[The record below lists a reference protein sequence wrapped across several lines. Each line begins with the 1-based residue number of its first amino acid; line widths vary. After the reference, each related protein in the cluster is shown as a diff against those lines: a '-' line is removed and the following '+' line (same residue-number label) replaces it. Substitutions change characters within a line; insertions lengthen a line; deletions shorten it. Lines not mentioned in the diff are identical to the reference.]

1 MNECNSLKRLLSKG
15 VKFYS
20 SIIAANLP
28 LFIMLGFISLMFSN
42 SGLFPNEEMA
52 LVSQSCYKYLLPTIL
67 AYYAGKKI
75 GGDSGAFT
83 GAVCGL
89 SISIFSAYTSFIASI
104 FMGTLCGV
112 LCRFLK
118 EKIKFDKFTG
128 FEMISK
134 NIFFGAVGVIT
145 VSLTYFVFAPIFS
158 YIDLF
163 FANLIEY
170 LTDVKTLP
178 ITTSIIETL
187 KVFSLNNSINHGF
200 LIPAGVENA
209 TKFGKS
215 VFFLLETNPGPGL
228 GILLALYIL
237 NKDRRKYFASCMTV
251 QAIGGIHEIYFPII
265 LSNLK
270 LLIALILGAI
280 SGNLVFYL
288 LHVGARGAIS
298 PGSIITIFLMCSP
311 SDWLA
316 ILIGIATSTLVS
328 CISACVILKLDI
340 HKSKEMSANKSK
352 EIKLNKTVEISS
364 ENHISEEI
372 NTSFEYKFNLP
383 DFGYVEDIVFVCD
396 AGIGSSVMAASMFKK
411 MLIENGLG
419 GISVSSSPVDE
430 IPEDADLLICQKI
443 ISTKARD
450 YNEYATIIEV
460 ENFMD
465 SNMYKAIIEKI
476 KNND

>member
-1 MNECNSLKRLLSKG
+1 MNECSSLKRLLSKG

-42 SGLFPNEEMA
+42 SGLFPNEKMA

-75 GGDSGAFT
+75 GGESGAFT

-89 SISIFSAYTSFIASI
+89 AISIFSAYTSFIASI
-104 FMGTLCGV
+104 FMGTLCGI

-145 VSLTYFVFAPIFS
+145 VSLTYFIFAPIFS

-163 FANLIEY
+163 FSNLIEY
-170 LTDVKTLP
+170 LSDVKTLP
-178 ITTSIIETL
+178 ITTSVIETL

-209 TKFGKS
+209 ASFGKS

-228 GILLALYIL
+228 GILLAFYIL

-251 QAIGGIHEIYFPII
+251 QAIGGIHEIYFPIV

-270 LLIALILGAI
+270 LLIALILGAM

-288 LHVGARGAIS
+288 LHAGARGAIS
-298 PGSIITIFLMCSP
+298 PGSIITIFLMCAP
-311 SDWLA
+311 SDWFAVL
-316 ILIGIATSTLVS
+316 LGISISAVVS
-328 CISACVILKLDI
+328 CISACLILEFDS
-340 HKSKEMSANKSK
+340 HKSKEIESDD
-352 EIKLNKTVEISS
+352 
-364 ENHISEEI
+364 
-372 NTSFEYKFNLP
+372 NTSESIETTSEPVFTLP

-411 MLIENGLG
+411 MLIENSLG
-419 GISVSSSPVDE
+419 GISVSPSPVDE

-450 YNEYATIIEV
+450 YNEYATIIEID
-460 ENFMD
+460 NFMD

-476 KNND
+476 KNNE

>member
-42 SGLFPNEEMA
+42 SGLFPNEKMA

-75 GGDSGAFT
+75 GGESGAFT

-89 SISIFSAYTSFIASI
+89 AISIFSAYTSFIASI
-104 FMGTLCGV
+104 FMGTLCGI

-145 VSLTYFVFAPIFS
+145 VSLTYFIFAPIFS

-163 FANLIEY
+163 FSNLIEY
-170 LTDVKTLP
+170 LSDVKTLP
-178 ITTSIIETL
+178 ITTSVIETL

-209 TKFGKS
+209 ANFGKS

-228 GILLALYIL
+228 GILLAFYIL

-251 QAIGGIHEIYFPII
+251 QAIGGIHEIYFPIV

-270 LLIALILGAI
+270 LLIALILGAM

-288 LHVGARGAIS
+288 LHAGARGAIS
-298 PGSIITIFLMCSP
+298 PGSIITIFLMCTP
-311 SDWLA
+311 SDWFA
-316 ILIGIATSTLVS
+316 IMLGIATSAVVS
-328 CISACVILKLDI
+328 CLSACLILEFDA
-340 HKSKEMSANKSK
+340 HKSKE
-352 EIKLNKTVEISS
+352 VESDD
-364 ENHISEEI
+364 
-372 NTSFEYKFNLP
+372 NTSESIETTSEPVFSLP

-443 ISTKARD
+443 ISTKARN

>member
-1 MNECNSLKRLLSKG
+1 MNESNNLKRLLSKG

-28 LFIMLGFISLMFSN
+28 LFIMLGFISLAFSN
-42 SGLFPNEEMA
+42 SGLFPNEKMA
-52 LVSQSCYKYLLPTIL
+52 LVSQSCYSYLLPTIL

-145 VSLTYFVFAPIFS
+145 VSLKYFVFAPIFS

-200 LIPAGVENA
+200 LIPAGVENTA
-209 TKFGKS
+209 NFGKS

-270 LLIALILGAI
+270 LLIALILGAM

-316 ILIGIATSTLVS
+316 ILLGIATSAVVS
-328 CISACVILKLDI
+328 CISACLILEFDA
-340 HKSKEMSANKSK
+340 HKSKEIESDD
-352 EIKLNKTVEISS
+352 
-364 ENHISEEI
+364 
-372 NTSFEYKFNLP
+372 NTSERIETTSEPLFNLP

-411 MLIENGLG
+411 ILIENGLG

>member
-1 MNECNSLKRLLSKG
+1 MNESNNLKRLLSKG

-28 LFIMLGFISLMFSN
+28 LFIMLGFISLAFSN
-42 SGLFPNEEMA
+42 SGLFPNEKMA
-52 LVSQSCYKYLLPTIL
+52 LVSQSCYSYLLPTIL

-288 LHVGARGAIS
+288 LHAGARGAIS

-316 ILIGIATSTLVS
+316 ILLGIATSAVVS
-328 CISACVILKLDI
+328 CISACLILEFDS
-340 HKSKEMSANKSK
+340 HKSKEIESDD
-352 EIKLNKTVEISS
+352 
-364 ENHISEEI
+364 
-372 NTSFEYKFNLP
+372 NTSERIETTSEPLFNLP

-411 MLIENGLG
+411 ILIENGLG

>member
-42 SGLFPNEEMA
+42 SGLFPNEKMA

-75 GGDSGAFT
+75 GGESGAFT

-89 SISIFSAYTSFIASI
+89 AISIFSAYTSFIASI
-104 FMGTLCGV
+104 LMGTLCGI

-158 YIDLF
+158 YIDIF

-170 LTDVKTLP
+170 LSEVKTLP
-178 ITTSIIETL
+178 ITTSVIETL

-209 TKFGKS
+209 ANFGKS

-228 GILLALYIL
+228 GILLAFYLL

-251 QAIGGIHEIYFPII
+251 QAIGGIHEIYFPIV

-270 LLIALILGAI
+270 LLIALILGAM

-288 LHVGARGAIS
+288 LHAGARGAIS
-298 PGSIITIFLMCSP
+298 PGSIITIFLMCTP
-311 SDWLA
+311 SDWFAVMLGIVISA
-316 ILIGIATSTLVS
+316 IVS
-328 CISACVILKLDI
+328 CVSACLILEFD
-340 HKSKEMSANKSK
+340 ARKSK
-352 EIKLNKTVEISS
+352 EIKSSDNTSESIETSS
-364 ENHISEEI
+364 EP
-372 NTSFEYKFNLP
+372 SFSLP

-419 GISVSSSPVDE
+419 GISVSSSPIDE

-465 SNMYKAIIEKI
+465 LNMYKAIIEKI

>member
-42 SGLFPNEEMA
+42 SGLFPNEKMA

-75 GGDSGAFT
+75 GGESGAFT

-89 SISIFSAYTSFIASI
+89 AISIFSAYTSFIASI
-104 FMGTLCGV
+104 FMGTLCGI

-145 VSLTYFVFAPIFS
+145 VSLTYFIFAPIFS

-163 FANLIEY
+163 FSNLIEY
-170 LTDVKTLP
+170 LSDVKTLP
-178 ITTSIIETL
+178 ITTSVIETL

-209 TKFGKS
+209 ASFGKS

-251 QAIGGIHEIYFPII
+251 QAIGGIHEIYFPIV

-270 LLIALILGAI
+270 LLIALILGAM

-298 PGSIITIFLMCSP
+298 PGSIITILLMCSP
-311 SDWLA
+311 SEWMA
-316 ILIGIATSTLVS
+316 ILFGIAISVVVS
-328 CISACVILKLDI
+328 CVSACLILEFDA
-340 HKSKEMSANKSK
+340 HKSKEIESDD
-352 EIKLNKTVEISS
+352 
-364 ENHISEEI
+364 
-372 NTSFEYKFNLP
+372 NTSESIETTSEPVFSLP

>member
-1 MNECNSLKRLLSKG
+1 MNESNNLKRLLSKG

-20 SIIAANLP
+20 SIITANLP
-28 LFIMLGFISLMFSN
+28 LFIMLGFISLAFSN
-42 SGLFPNEEMA
+42 SGLFPNEKMA
-52 LVSQSCYKYLLPTIL
+52 LVSQSCYSYLLPTIL

-237 NKDRRKYFASCMTV
+237 NKDRRKYFVSCMTV

-270 LLIALILGAI
+270 LLIALILGAM

-316 ILIGIATSTLVS
+316 ILLGIATSAVVS
-328 CISACVILKLDI
+328 CISACLILEFDS
-340 HKSKEMSANKSK
+340 HKSKEIESDD
-352 EIKLNKTVEISS
+352 
-364 ENHISEEI
+364 
-372 NTSFEYKFNLP
+372 NTSERIETTSEPLFNLP

-411 MLIENGLG
+411 ILIENGLG

-443 ISTKARD
+443 ISTKAKD

>member
-1 MNECNSLKRLLSKG
+1 MNESNNLKRLLSKG

-28 LFIMLGFISLMFSN
+28 LFIMLGFISLAFSN
-42 SGLFPNEEMA
+42 SGLFPNEKMA
-52 LVSQSCYKYLLPTIL
+52 LVSQSCYSYLLPTIL

-104 FMGTLCGV
+104 FMGTLCGL

-251 QAIGGIHEIYFPII
+251 QAIGGIHEIYFPIV

-270 LLIALILGAI
+270 LLIALILGAM

-298 PGSIITIFLMCSP
+298 PGSIITILLMCSP
-311 SDWLA
+311 SEWMA
-316 ILIGIATSTLVS
+316 ILFGIAISTVVS
-328 CISACVILKLDI
+328 CISACLILEFDA
-340 HKSKEMSANKSK
+340 HKSKEIESDD
-352 EIKLNKTVEISS
+352 
-364 ENHISEEI
+364 
-372 NTSFEYKFNLP
+372 NTSESIKTTSEPVFSLP

>member
-42 SGLFPNEEMA
+42 SGLFPNEKMA

-75 GGDSGAFT
+75 GGESGAFT

-89 SISIFSAYTSFIASI
+89 AISIFSAYTSFIASI
-104 FMGTLCGV
+104 FMGTLCGI

-145 VSLTYFVFAPIFS
+145 VSLTYFIFAPIFS

-163 FANLIEY
+163 FSNLIEY
-170 LTDVKTLP
+170 LSDVKTLP
-178 ITTSIIETL
+178 ITTSVIETL

-209 TKFGKS
+209 ANFGKS

-228 GILLALYIL
+228 GILLAFYIL

-251 QAIGGIHEIYFPII
+251 QAIGGIHEIYFPIV

-270 LLIALILGAI
+270 LLIALILGAM

-288 LHVGARGAIS
+288 LHAGARGAIS
-298 PGSIITIFLMCSP
+298 PGSIITIFLMCTP
-311 SDWLA
+311 SDWFAVML
-316 ILIGIATSTLVS
+316 GIATSAVVS
-328 CISACVILKLDI
+328 CLSACLILEFDA
-340 HKSKEMSANKSK
+340 HKSKE
-352 EIKLNKTVEISS
+352 VESDD
-364 ENHISEEI
+364 
-372 NTSFEYKFNLP
+372 NTSESIETTSEPVFSLP

-411 MLIENGLG
+411 MLIESGLG

>member
-1 MNECNSLKRLLSKG
+1 MNESNNLKRLLSKG

-28 LFIMLGFISLMFSN
+28 LFIMLGFISLAFSN
-42 SGLFPNEEMA
+42 SGLFPNEKMA
-52 LVSQSCYKYLLPTIL
+52 LVSQSCYSYLLPTIL

-104 FMGTLCGV
+104 FMGTLCGL
-112 LCRFLK
+112 LCRYLK

-145 VSLTYFVFAPIFS
+145 VSLTYFVFAPIFL

-209 TKFGKS
+209 AKFGKS

-228 GILLALYIL
+228 GVLLAFYIL

-270 LLIALILGAI
+270 LLIALILGAM

-311 SDWLA
+311 SDWFA
-316 ILIGIATSTLVS
+316 VILGIATSAVVS
-328 CISACVILKLDI
+328 CISACVILELDI

-352 EIKLNKTVEISS
+352 EI
-364 ENHISEEI
+364 
-372 NTSFEYKFNLP
+372 NTSFEDKFNLP

-411 MLIENGLG
+411 ILIENGLG

>member
-42 SGLFPNEEMA
+42 SGLFPNEKMA

-75 GGDSGAFT
+75 GGESGAFT
-83 GAVCGL
+83 GSVCGL
-89 SISIFSAYTSFIASI
+89 AISIFSAYTSFIASI
-104 FMGTLCGV
+104 FMGTLCGI

-145 VSLTYFVFAPIFS
+145 VSLTYFIFAPIFS

-163 FANLIEY
+163 FSNLIEY
-170 LTDVKTLP
+170 LSDVKTLP
-178 ITTSIIETL
+178 ITTSVIETL

-200 LIPAGVENA
+200 LIPAGVENTA
-209 TKFGKS
+209 NFGKS

-251 QAIGGIHEIYFPII
+251 QAIGGIHEIYFPIV

-270 LLIALILGAI
+270 LLIALILGAM

-298 PGSIITIFLMCSP
+298 PGSIITILLMCSP
-311 SDWLA
+311 SEWMA
-316 ILIGIATSTLVS
+316 ILFGIAISTVVS
-328 CISACVILKLDI
+328 CISACLILEFDS
-340 HKSKEMSANKSK
+340 HKSKEIESDD
-352 EIKLNKTVEISS
+352 
-364 ENHISEEI
+364 
-372 NTSFEYKFNLP
+372 NTSESIKTTSEPVFSLP

>member
-75 GGDSGAFT
+75 GGESGAFT
-83 GAVCGL
+83 GTVCGL
-89 SISIFSAYTSFIASI
+89 AISIFSAYTSFIASI
-104 FMGTLCGV
+104 FMGTLCGI

-145 VSLTYFVFAPIFS
+145 VSLTYFIFAPIFS

-200 LIPAGVENA
+200 LIPAGVENTA
-209 TKFGKS
+209 NFGKS

-270 LLIALILGAI
+270 LLIALILGAM

-288 LHVGARGAIS
+288 LHVGAMGAIS

-316 ILIGIATSTLVS
+316 ILLGIATSAVVS
-328 CISACVILKLDI
+328 CISACLILEFDA
-340 HKSKEMSANKSK
+340 HKSKEIESDD
-352 EIKLNKTVEISS
+352 
-364 ENHISEEI
+364 
-372 NTSFEYKFNLP
+372 NTSERIETTSEPLFNLP

-411 MLIENGLG
+411 MLIENELG

>member
-42 SGLFPNEEMA
+42 SGLFPNEKMA

-75 GGDSGAFT
+75 GGESGAFT

-89 SISIFSAYTSFIASI
+89 AISIFSAYTSFIASI
-104 FMGTLCGV
+104 FMGTLCGI

-145 VSLTYFVFAPIFS
+145 VSLTYFIFAPIFS

-163 FANLIEY
+163 FSNLIEY
-170 LTDVKTLP
+170 LSDVKTLP
-178 ITTSIIETL
+178 ITTSVIETL

-200 LIPAGVENA
+200 LIPAGIENA
-209 TKFGKS
+209 ANFGKS

-228 GILLALYIL
+228 GILLAFYIL

-251 QAIGGIHEIYFPII
+251 QAIGGIHEIYFPIV

-270 LLIALILGAI
+270 LLIALILGAM

-298 PGSIITIFLMCSP
+298 PGSIITILLMCSP
-311 SDWLA
+311 SEWMAVLF
-316 ILIGIATSTLVS
+316 GIAISVVVS
-328 CISACVILKLDI
+328 CVSACLILEFDA
-340 HKSKEMSANKSK
+340 HKSKEIDSDD
-352 EIKLNKTVEISS
+352 
-364 ENHISEEI
+364 
-372 NTSFEYKFNLP
+372 NTSESIETTSDPVFSLP

-465 SNMYKAIIEKI
+465 VNMYKAIIEKI
-476 KNND
+476 KTSD

>member
-1 MNECNSLKRLLSKG
+1 
-15 VKFYS
+15 
-20 SIIAANLP
+20 
-28 LFIMLGFISLMFSN
+28 
-42 SGLFPNEEMA
+42 
-52 LVSQSCYKYLLPTIL
+52 
-67 AYYAGKKI
+67 
-75 GGDSGAFT
+75 
-83 GAVCGL
+83 
-89 SISIFSAYTSFIASI
+89 
-104 FMGTLCGV
+104 
-112 LCRFLK
+112 
-118 EKIKFDKFTG
+118 
-128 FEMISK
+128 
-134 NIFFGAVGVIT
+134 
-145 VSLTYFVFAPIFS
+145 
-158 YIDLF
+158 
-163 FANLIEY
+163 
-170 LTDVKTLP
+170 
-178 ITTSIIETL
+178 
-187 KVFSLNNSINHGF
+187 
-200 LIPAGVENA
+200 
-209 TKFGKS
+209 
-215 VFFLLETNPGPGL
+215 
-228 GILLALYIL
+228 
-237 NKDRRKYFASCMTV
+237 MTV

-270 LLIALILGAI
+270 LLIALILGAM

-340 HKSKEMSANKSK
+340 HKSKEIKS
-352 EIKLNKTVEISS
+352 NKTVEISS

-411 MLIENGLG
+411 MLIENELG

>member
-28 LFIMLGFISLMFSN
+28 LFIMLGFISLAFSN
-42 SGLFPNEEMA
+42 SGLFPNEKMA
-52 LVSQSCYKYLLPTIL
+52 LVSQSCYSYLLPTIL
-67 AYYAGKKI
+67 SYYAGKKI

-145 VSLTYFVFAPIFS
+145 VSLTYFIFAPIFS

-163 FANLIEY
+163 FSNLIEY
-170 LTDVKTLP
+170 LSDVKTLP
-178 ITTSIIETL
+178 ITTSVIETL

-200 LIPAGVENA
+200 LIPAGVENTA
-209 TKFGKS
+209 NFGKS

-251 QAIGGIHEIYFPII
+251 QAIGGIHEIYFPIV

-270 LLIALILGAI
+270 LLIALILGAM

-298 PGSIITIFLMCSP
+298 PGSIITILLMCSP
-311 SDWLA
+311 SEWMA
-316 ILIGIATSTLVS
+316 ILFGIAISTVVS
-328 CISACVILKLDI
+328 CISACLILEFDS
-340 HKSKEMSANKSK
+340 HKSKEIESDD
-352 EIKLNKTVEISS
+352 
-364 ENHISEEI
+364 
-372 NTSFEYKFNLP
+372 NTSESIKTTSEPVFSLP

>member
-1 MNECNSLKRLLSKG
+1 MNESNNLKRLLSKG

-28 LFIMLGFISLMFSN
+28 LFIMLGFISLAFSN
-42 SGLFPNEEMA
+42 SGLFPNEKMA
-52 LVSQSCYKYLLPTIL
+52 LVSQSCYSYLLPTIL

-104 FMGTLCGV
+104 FMGTLCGL
-112 LCRFLK
+112 LCRYLK

-145 VSLTYFVFAPIFS
+145 VSLTYFVFAPIFL

-209 TKFGKS
+209 AKFGKS

-228 GILLALYIL
+228 GILLAFYIL

-270 LLIALILGAI
+270 LLIALILGAM

-311 SDWLA
+311 SDWFA
-316 ILIGIATSTLVS
+316 VILGIATSAVVS
-328 CISACVILKLDI
+328 CISACVILELDI

-352 EIKLNKTVEISS
+352 EI
-364 ENHISEEI
+364 
-372 NTSFEYKFNLP
+372 NTSFEDKFNLP

-411 MLIENGLG
+411 ILIENGLG

>member
-1 MNECNSLKRLLSKG
+1 MNESNNLKRLLSKG
-15 VKFYS
+15 VKFYG

-28 LFIMLGFISLMFSN
+28 LFIMLGFISLAFSN
-42 SGLFPNEEMA
+42 SGLFPNEKMA
-52 LVSQSCYKYLLPTIL
+52 LVSQSCYSYLLPTIL

-209 TKFGKS
+209 AKFGKS

-251 QAIGGIHEIYFPII
+251 QAIGGIHEIYFPIV

-270 LLIALILGAI
+270 LLIALILGAL

-288 LHVGARGAIS
+288 LHAGARGAIS

-316 ILIGIATSTLVS
+316 ILLGIATSAVVS
-328 CISACVILKLDI
+328 CISACLILEFDA
-340 HKSKEMSANKSK
+340 HKSKEIESDD
-352 EIKLNKTVEISS
+352 
-364 ENHISEEI
+364 
-372 NTSFEYKFNLP
+372 NTSERIETTSEPLFNLP

-411 MLIENGLG
+411 MLIENELG

>member
-42 SGLFPNEEMA
+42 SGLFPNEKMA

-75 GGDSGAFT
+75 GGESGAFT

-89 SISIFSAYTSFIASI
+89 AISIFSAYTSFIASI
-104 FMGTLCGV
+104 FMGTLCGI

-145 VSLTYFVFAPIFS
+145 VSLTYFIFAPIFS

-163 FANLIEY
+163 FSNLIEY
-170 LTDVKTLP
+170 LSDVKTLP
-178 ITTSIIETL
+178 ITTSVIETL

-200 LIPAGVENA
+200 LIPAGIENA
-209 TKFGKS
+209 ANFGKS

-228 GILLALYIL
+228 GILLAFYIL

-251 QAIGGIHEIYFPII
+251 QAIGGIHEIYFPIV

-270 LLIALILGAI
+270 LLIALILGAM

-288 LHVGARGAIS
+288 LHAGARGAIS
-298 PGSIITIFLMCSP
+298 PGSIITIFLMCTP
-311 SDWLA
+311 SDWFA
-316 ILIGIATSTLVS
+316 IMLGIATSAVVS
-328 CISACVILKLDI
+328 CLSACLILEFDA
-340 HKSKEMSANKSK
+340 HKSKE
-352 EIKLNKTVEISS
+352 VESDD
-364 ENHISEEI
+364 
-372 NTSFEYKFNLP
+372 NTSESIETTSDPVFSLP

-411 MLIENGLG
+411 MLIESGLG

>member
-42 SGLFPNEEMA
+42 SGLFPNEKMA

-75 GGDSGAFT
+75 GGESGAFT
-83 GAVCGL
+83 GSVCGL
-89 SISIFSAYTSFIASI
+89 AISIFSAYTSFIASI
-104 FMGTLCGV
+104 FMGTLCGI

-145 VSLTYFVFAPIFS
+145 VSLTYFIFAPIFS

-163 FANLIEY
+163 FSNLIEY
-170 LTDVKTLP
+170 LSDVKTLP
-178 ITTSIIETL
+178 ITTSVIETL

-200 LIPAGVENA
+200 LIPAGVENTA
-209 TKFGKS
+209 NFGKS

-251 QAIGGIHEIYFPII
+251 QAIGGIHEIYFPIV

-270 LLIALILGAI
+270 LLIALILGAM

-298 PGSIITIFLMCSP
+298 PGSIITILLMCSP
-311 SDWLA
+311 SEWMA
-316 ILIGIATSTLVS
+316 ILFGIAISTVVS
-328 CISACVILKLDI
+328 CISACLILEFDS
-340 HKSKEMSANKSK
+340 HKSKEIESDD
-352 EIKLNKTVEISS
+352 
-364 ENHISEEI
+364 
-372 NTSFEYKFNLP
+372 NTSESIKTTSEPVFSLP

-443 ISTKARD
+443 ISTKARN

>member
-42 SGLFPNEEMA
+42 SGLFPNEKMA

-75 GGDSGAFT
+75 GGESGAFT

-89 SISIFSAYTSFIASI
+89 AISIFSAYTSFIASI
-104 FMGTLCGV
+104 FMGTLCGI

-145 VSLTYFVFAPIFS
+145 VSLTYFIFAPIFS

-170 LTDVKTLP
+170 LSEVKTLP
-178 ITTSIIETL
+178 ITTSVIETL

-209 TKFGKS
+209 ANFGKS

-228 GILLALYIL
+228 GILLAFYIL

-251 QAIGGIHEIYFPII
+251 QAIGGIHEIYFPIV

-270 LLIALILGAI
+270 LLIALILGAM

-298 PGSIITIFLMCSP
+298 PGSIITILLMCSP
-311 SDWLA
+311 SEWMAVLF
-316 ILIGIATSTLVS
+316 GIAISVVVS
-328 CISACVILKLDI
+328 CVSACLILEFDA
-340 HKSKEMSANKSK
+340 HKSKEIDSDD
-352 EIKLNKTVEISS
+352 
-364 ENHISEEI
+364 
-372 NTSFEYKFNLP
+372 NTSESIETTSDPVFSLP

-411 MLIENGLG
+411 MLIKNGLG

>member
-1 MNECNSLKRLLSKG
+1 MNESNNLKRLLSKG

-28 LFIMLGFISLMFSN
+28 LFIMLGFISLAFSN
-42 SGLFPNEEMA
+42 SGLFPNEKMA
-52 LVSQSCYKYLLPTIL
+52 LVSQSCYSYLLPTIL

-316 ILIGIATSTLVS
+316 ILLGIATSAVVS
-328 CISACVILKLDI
+328 CISACLILEFDA
-340 HKSKEMSANKSK
+340 HKSKEIESDD
-352 EIKLNKTVEISS
+352 
-364 ENHISEEI
+364 
-372 NTSFEYKFNLP
+372 NTSERIETTSEPLFNLP

-411 MLIENGLG
+411 ILIENGLG

>member
-1 MNECNSLKRLLSKG
+1 MNESNNLKRLLSKG

-28 LFIMLGFISLMFSN
+28 LFIMLGFISLAFSN
-42 SGLFPNEEMA
+42 SGLFPNEKMA
-52 LVSQSCYKYLLPTIL
+52 LVSQSCYSYLLPTIL

-104 FMGTLCGV
+104 FMGTLCGL
-112 LCRFLK
+112 LCRYLK

-145 VSLTYFVFAPIFS
+145 VSLTYFVFAPIFL

-209 TKFGKS
+209 AKFGKS

-228 GILLALYIL
+228 GILLAFYIL

-270 LLIALILGAI
+270 LLIALILGAM

-298 PGSIITIFLMCSP
+298 PGSIITIFLMCTP
-311 SDWLA
+311 SDWFA
-316 ILIGIATSTLVS
+316 VILGIATSAVVS
-328 CISACVILKLDI
+328 CISACVILELDI

-352 EIKLNKTVEISS
+352 EI
-364 ENHISEEI
+364 
-372 NTSFEYKFNLP
+372 NTSFEDKFNLP

-411 MLIENGLG
+411 ILIENGLG

>member
-1 MNECNSLKRLLSKG
+1 MNESNNLKRLLSKG

-28 LFIMLGFISLMFSN
+28 LFIMLGFISLAFSN
-42 SGLFPNEEMA
+42 SGLFPNEKMA
-52 LVSQSCYKYLLPTIL
+52 LVSQSCYSYLLPTIL

-215 VFFLLETNPGPGL
+215 VFFLLETNPGSGL

-270 LLIALILGAI
+270 LLIALILGAM

-288 LHVGARGAIS
+288 LHAGARGAIS

-316 ILIGIATSTLVS
+316 ILLGIATSAVVS
-328 CISACVILKLDI
+328 CISACLILEFDA
-340 HKSKEMSANKSK
+340 HKSKEIESDD
-352 EIKLNKTVEISS
+352 
-364 ENHISEEI
+364 
-372 NTSFEYKFNLP
+372 NTSERIETTSEPLFNLP

-411 MLIENGLG
+411 MLIENELG

>member
-1 MNECNSLKRLLSKG
+1 MNLLNESNNLKRLLSKG

-28 LFIMLGFISLMFSN
+28 LFIMLGFISLAFSN
-42 SGLFPNEEMA
+42 SGLFPNEKMA
-52 LVSQSCYKYLLPTIL
+52 LVSQSCYSYLLPTIL

-104 FMGTLCGV
+104 FMGTLCGL

-251 QAIGGIHEIYFPII
+251 QAIGGIHEIYFPIV

-270 LLIALILGAI
+270 LLIALILGAL

-288 LHVGARGAIS
+288 LHAGARGAIS
-298 PGSIITIFLMCSP
+298 PGSIITIFLMCTP
-311 SDWLA
+311 SDWFA
-316 ILIGIATSTLVS
+316 IMLGIATSAVVS
-328 CISACVILKLDI
+328 CVSACLILEFDA
-340 HKSKEMSANKSK
+340 HKSKEIDSDD
-352 EIKLNKTVEISS
+352 
-364 ENHISEEI
+364 
-372 NTSFEYKFNLP
+372 NTSESIETTSDPVFSLP

>member
-1 MNECNSLKRLLSKG
+1 MNESNNLKRLLSKG

-28 LFIMLGFISLMFSN
+28 LFIMLGFISLAFSN
-42 SGLFPNEEMA
+42 SGLFPNEKMA
-52 LVSQSCYKYLLPTIL
+52 LVSQSCYSYLLPTIL

-340 HKSKEMSANKSK
+340 HKSKE
-352 EIKLNKTVEISS
+352 
-364 ENHISEEI
+364 
-372 NTSFEYKFNLP
+372 
-383 DFGYVEDIVFVCD
+383 
-396 AGIGSSVMAASMFKK
+396 
-411 MLIENGLG
+411 IE
-419 GISVSSSPVDE
+419 
-430 IPEDADLLICQKI
+430 C
-443 ISTKARD
+443 
-450 YNEYATIIEV
+450 
-460 ENFMD
+460 
-465 SNMYKAIIEKI
+465 
-476 KNND
+476 

>member
-1 MNECNSLKRLLSKG
+1 MNESNNLKRLLSKG

-28 LFIMLGFISLMFSN
+28 LFIMLGFISLAFSN
-42 SGLFPNEEMA
+42 SGLFPNEKMA
-52 LVSQSCYKYLLPTIL
+52 LVSQSCYSYLLPTIL

-104 FMGTLCGV
+104 FMGTLCGL
-112 LCRFLK
+112 LCRYLK

-145 VSLTYFVFAPIFS
+145 VSLTYFVFAPIFL

-209 TKFGKS
+209 AKFGKS

-228 GILLALYIL
+228 GILLAFYIL

-270 LLIALILGAI
+270 LLIALILGAM

-311 SDWLA
+311 SDWFA
-316 ILIGIATSTLVS
+316 VILGIATSAVVS
-328 CISACVILKLDI
+328 CISACVILELDI
-340 HKSKEMSANKSK
+340 HKSKEMSANKS
-352 EIKLNKTVEISS
+352 
-364 ENHISEEI
+364 EEI
-372 NTSFEYKFNLP
+372 NTSFEDKFNLP

-411 MLIENGLG
+411 ILIENGLG

>member
-42 SGLFPNEEMA
+42 SGLFPNEKMA

-89 SISIFSAYTSFIASI
+89 AISIFSAYTSFIASI
-104 FMGTLCGV
+104 FMGTLCGI

-200 LIPAGVENA
+200 LIPAGVENTA
-209 TKFGKS
+209 NFGKS

-228 GILLALYIL
+228 GFLLAFYLL

-251 QAIGGIHEIYFPII
+251 QAIGGIHEIYFPIV

-270 LLIALILGAI
+270 LLIALILGAM

-298 PGSIITIFLMCSP
+298 PGSIITILLMCSP
-311 SDWLA
+311 SEWMA
-316 ILIGIATSTLVS
+316 ILFGIAISAVVS
-328 CISACVILKLDI
+328 CISAFLILEFDS
-340 HKSKEMSANKSK
+340 HKSKEIESDD
-352 EIKLNKTVEISS
+352 
-364 ENHISEEI
+364 
-372 NTSFEYKFNLP
+372 NTSESIKTTSEPVFSLP

>member
-1 MNECNSLKRLLSKG
+1 MNESNNLKRLLSKG

-28 LFIMLGFISLMFSN
+28 LFIMLGFISLAFSN
-42 SGLFPNEEMA
+42 SGLFPNEKMA
-52 LVSQSCYKYLLPTIL
+52 LVSQSCYSYLLPTIL

-200 LIPAGVENA
+200 LIPAGVENTA
-209 TKFGKS
+209 NFGKS

-316 ILIGIATSTLVS
+316 ILLGIATSAVVS
-328 CISACVILKLDI
+328 CISACLILEFDA
-340 HKSKEMSANKSK
+340 HKSKEIESDD
-352 EIKLNKTVEISS
+352 
-364 ENHISEEI
+364 
-372 NTSFEYKFNLP
+372 NTSERIETTSEPLFNLP

-411 MLIENGLG
+411 ILIENGLG

>member
-1 MNECNSLKRLLSKG
+1 MNESNNLKRILSKG

-28 LFIMLGFISLMFSN
+28 LFIMLGFISLVFSS
-42 SGLFPNEEMA
+42 SGIFPNEKMT
-52 LVSQSCYKYLLPTIL
+52 LVSQACYKYLLPTIL

-75 GGDSGAFT
+75 GGESGAFT

-104 FMGTLCGV
+104 FMGTLCGI

-118 EKIKFDKFTG
+118 DKIKFDKFTG

-134 NIFFGAVGVIT
+134 NIFFGAVGVVT
-145 VSLTYFVFAPIFS
+145 VSLTYFIFAPIFS

-163 FANLIEY
+163 FSALIEY
-170 LTDVKTLP
+170 LADIKTLP
-178 ITTSIIETL
+178 ITTSVIETL

-209 TKFGKS
+209 AKFGES

-228 GILLALYIL
+228 GILLAFYIL

-270 LLIALILGAI
+270 LLIALILGAM

-288 LHVGARGAIS
+288 FNVGARGAIS

-316 ILIGIATSTLVS
+316 ILLGIATSALVS
-328 CISACVILKLDI
+328 YISAFVILELDI
-340 HKSKEMSANKSK
+340 HRTK
-352 EIKLNKTVEISS
+352 EINTSDFRETDTNKTVEIES
-364 ENHISEEI
+364 ENPISEEI
-372 NTSFEYKFNLP
+372 IPFKDKFNLP

-396 AGIGSSVMAASMFKK
+396 AGIGSSVMASSMFKK
-411 MLIENGLG
+411 MLIQNGLG

-460 ENFMD
+460 DNFMD
-465 SNMYKAIIEKI
+465 MDMYKAIIEKI

>member
-42 SGLFPNEEMA
+42 SGLFPNEKMA

-67 AYYAGKKI
+67 AYYVGKKI
-75 GGDSGAFT
+75 GGESGAFT

-89 SISIFSAYTSFIASI
+89 AISIFSAYTSFIASI
-104 FMGTLCGV
+104 FMGTLCGI

-145 VSLTYFVFAPIFS
+145 VSLTYFIFAPIFS

-163 FANLIEY
+163 FSNLIEY
-170 LTDVKTLP
+170 LSDVKTLP
-178 ITTSIIETL
+178 ITTSVIETL

-200 LIPAGVENA
+200 LIPAGIENA
-209 TKFGKS
+209 ANFGKS

-228 GILLALYIL
+228 GILLAFYIL

-251 QAIGGIHEIYFPII
+251 QAIGGIHEIYFPIV

-270 LLIALILGAI
+270 LLIALILGAM

-288 LHVGARGAIS
+288 LHAGARGAIS
-298 PGSIITIFLMCSP
+298 PGSIITIFLMCTP
-311 SDWLA
+311 SDWFAVML
-316 ILIGIATSTLVS
+316 GIATSAVVS
-328 CISACVILKLDI
+328 CLSACLILEFDA
-340 HKSKEMSANKSK
+340 HKSKE
-352 EIKLNKTVEISS
+352 VESDD
-364 ENHISEEI
+364 
-372 NTSFEYKFNLP
+372 NTSESIETTSEPVFSLP

-396 AGIGSSVMAASMFKK
+396 AGIGSSVMATSMFKK

-419 GISVSSSPVDE
+419 GISVSSSPIDE

>member
-1 MNECNSLKRLLSKG
+1 MDTPFE
-15 VKFYS
+15 
-20 SIIAANLP
+20 
-28 LFIMLGFISLMFSN
+28 
-42 SGLFPNEEMA
+42 
-52 LVSQSCYKYLLPTIL
+52 
-67 AYYAGKKI
+67 
-75 GGDSGAFT
+75 
-83 GAVCGL
+83 
-89 SISIFSAYTSFIASI
+89 
-104 FMGTLCGV
+104 
-112 LCRFLK
+112 K

-145 VSLTYFVFAPIFS
+145 VSLTYFVFAPIFL

-209 TKFGKS
+209 AKFGKS

-228 GILLALYIL
+228 GILLAFYIL

-270 LLIALILGAI
+270 LLIALILGAM

-311 SDWLA
+311 SDWFA

-340 HKSKEMSANKSK
+340 HKSKEIKS
-352 EIKLNKTVEISS
+352 NKTVEISS

-372 NTSFEYKFNLP
+372 NTSFEDKFNLP

-411 MLIENGLG
+411 ILIENGLG

>member
-1 MNECNSLKRLLSKG
+1 MNLLNESNNLKRLLSKG

-28 LFIMLGFISLMFSN
+28 LFIMLGFISLAFSN
-42 SGLFPNEEMA
+42 SGLFPNEKMA
-52 LVSQSCYKYLLPTIL
+52 LVSQSCYSYLLPTIL

-75 GGDSGAFT
+75 GGDSGEFT

-200 LIPAGVENA
+200 LIPAGVENTA
-209 TKFGKS
+209 NFGKS

-270 LLIALILGAI
+270 LLIALILGAM

-316 ILIGIATSTLVS
+316 ILLGIATSAVVS
-328 CISACVILKLDI
+328 CISACLILEFDA
-340 HKSKEMSANKSK
+340 HKSKEIESDD
-352 EIKLNKTVEISS
+352 
-364 ENHISEEI
+364 
-372 NTSFEYKFNLP
+372 NTSEHIETTSEPLFNLP

-411 MLIENGLG
+411 ILIENGLG

>member
-28 LFIMLGFISLMFSN
+28 LFIMLGFISLAFSN
-42 SGLFPNEEMA
+42 SGLFPNEKMA
-52 LVSQSCYKYLLPTIL
+52 LVSQSCYSYLLPTIL
-67 AYYAGKKI
+67 SYYAGKKN

-251 QAIGGIHEIYFPII
+251 QAIGGIHEIYFPIV

-270 LLIALILGAI
+270 LLIALILGAL

-288 LHVGARGAIS
+288 LHAGARGAIS

-316 ILIGIATSTLVS
+316 ILLGIATSAVVS
-328 CISACVILKLDI
+328 CISACLILEFDA
-340 HKSKEMSANKSK
+340 HKSKEIESDD
-352 EIKLNKTVEISS
+352 
-364 ENHISEEI
+364 
-372 NTSFEYKFNLP
+372 NTSERIETTSEPLFNLP

-411 MLIENGLG
+411 ILIENGLG

>member
-1 MNECNSLKRLLSKG
+1 MNESNNLKRLLSKG

-28 LFIMLGFISLMFSN
+28 LFIMLGFISLAFSS
-42 SGLFPNEEMA
+42 SGLFPNEKMA
-52 LVSQSCYKYLLPTIL
+52 LVSQSCYSYLLPTIL

-251 QAIGGIHEIYFPII
+251 QAIGGIHEIYFPIV

-270 LLIALILGAI
+270 LLIALILGAL

-288 LHVGARGAIS
+288 LHAGARGAIS

-316 ILIGIATSTLVS
+316 ILLGIATSAVVS
-328 CISACVILKLDI
+328 CISACLILEFDA
-340 HKSKEMSANKSK
+340 HKSKEIESDD
-352 EIKLNKTVEISS
+352 
-364 ENHISEEI
+364 
-372 NTSFEYKFNLP
+372 NTSERIETTSEPLFNLP

-411 MLIENGLG
+411 MLIENELG

>member
-1 MNECNSLKRLLSKG
+1 MNESNNLKRLLSKG

-28 LFIMLGFISLMFSN
+28 LFIMLGFISLAFSN
-42 SGLFPNEEMA
+42 SGLFPNEKMA
-52 LVSQSCYKYLLPTIL
+52 LVSQSCYSYLLPTIL

-104 FMGTLCGV
+104 FMGTLCGL
-112 LCRFLK
+112 LCRYLK

-145 VSLTYFVFAPIFS
+145 VSLTYFVFAPIFL

-209 TKFGKS
+209 AKFGKS

-228 GILLALYIL
+228 GVLLAFYIL

-270 LLIALILGAI
+270 LLIALILGAM

-298 PGSIITIFLMCSP
+298 PGSIITIFLMCTP
-311 SDWLA
+311 SDWFA
-316 ILIGIATSTLVS
+316 VILGIATSAVVS
-328 CISACVILKLDI
+328 CISACVILELDI
-340 HKSKEMSANKSK
+340 HKSKEMRANKSK
-352 EIKLNKTVEISS
+352 EI
-364 ENHISEEI
+364 
-372 NTSFEYKFNLP
+372 NTSFEDKFNLP

-411 MLIENGLG
+411 ILIENGLG

>member
-1 MNECNSLKRLLSKG
+1 MNESNNLKRLLSKG

-28 LFIMLGFISLMFSN
+28 LFIMLGFISLAFSN
-42 SGLFPNEEMA
+42 SGLFPNEKMA
-52 LVSQSCYKYLLPTIL
+52 LVSQSCYSYLLPTIL

-200 LIPAGVENA
+200 LMPAGVENA

-251 QAIGGIHEIYFPII
+251 QAIGGIHEIYFPIV

-270 LLIALILGAI
+270 LLIALILGAL

-288 LHVGARGAIS
+288 LPAGARGAIS

-316 ILIGIATSTLVS
+316 ILLGIATSAVVS
-328 CISACVILKLDI
+328 CISACLILEFDA
-340 HKSKEMSANKSK
+340 HKSKEIESDD
-352 EIKLNKTVEISS
+352 
-364 ENHISEEI
+364 
-372 NTSFEYKFNLP
+372 NTSERIETTSEPLFNLP

-411 MLIENGLG
+411 ILIENGLG